1 LPGIVKELDLIDAL
15 NILIQTK
22 KQDLSELREHF
33 HTSWFKSKLPLF
45 CFKEGQPPEVANVID
60 YLYSIF
66 YTQGTSF
73 ERNLN
78 RAIRIKNN
86 DLVSLLR
93 SGTIL
98 LGILVEKYTGQ
109 KLSEPETKE
118 LYEELPD
125 ISNMSSD
132 EVRHIIVHT
141 LSQQSKQ
148 KKINNLKHRWQEL
161 TLSESPEKWSEDR
174 RTPIHWVLE
183 SEDHYDFLEQFEKIR
198 SLPEQEIDNMIDYL
212 EKHVKELSV
221 LLNNEYVLNKFIEVA
236 AGDYAD
242 IVRKTD
248 QAEKL
253 QEYIYQALNVSVHQW
268 PMRLNEINKLVR
280 EWVTENYKATVYP
293 QILEVIESISPDD
306 IKKFV
311 KHLVAEDARVGARL
325 LTSINEKKK
334 QYK

>member
-1 LPGIVKELDLIDAL
+1 M
-15 NILIQTK
+15 
-22 KQDLSELREHF
+22 
-33 HTSWFKSKLPLF
+33 
-45 CFKEGQPPEVANVID
+45 
-60 YLYSIF
+60 
-66 YTQGTSF
+66 
-73 ERNLN
+73 
-78 RAIRIKNN
+78 
-86 DLVSLLR
+86 
-93 SGTIL
+93 
-98 LGILVEKYTGQ
+98 GILVEKYTGQ

-242 IVRKTD
+242 IVLKD
-248 QAEKL
+248 QAENCK
-253 QEYIYQALNVSVHQW
+253 
-268 PMRLNEINKLVR
+268 
-280 EWVTENYKATVYP
+280 
-293 QILEVIESISPDD
+293 SIS
-306 IKKFV
+306 IK
-311 KHLVAEDARVGARL
+311 L
-325 LTSINEKKK
+325 
-334 QYK
+334 